1 MTAIRCRELHHYNF
15 HAPPEMIARLRDFY
29 VDVIG
34 LTEGPMPGKPAFPA
48 YWLYLGDTPVVHLN
62 GGPLDRVVDHASPQ
76 ATGWVD
82 HVAFKCDDY
91 AGARAHLDRLGVAY
105 RTNEIPALG
114 LNQIFLVDP
123 AGLGIELNFFSAAR
137 VA

>member
-1 MTAIRCRELHHYNF
+1 MTAIKPRELHHFNF
-15 HAPPEMIARLRDFY
+15 HAPPELIARLRDFY

-34 LTEGPMPGKPAFPA
+34 LKEGPMPGKASFPA

-62 GGPLDRVVDHASPQ
+62 GGPLDPPADDAAPRG
-76 ATGWVD
+76 TGWMD

-91 AGARAHLDRLGVAY
+91 AGARAHLDGLGVAY
-105 RTNEIPALG
+105 TTNEIPAFG

-123 AGLGIELNFFSAAR
+123 AGLRIELNFFLAAPR
-137 VA
+137 P